1 MRNKIIH
8 LLLVSIL
15 MIIISNCSFEKND
28 TSITPAPTPS
38 GTVPNSPTPLSG
50 AANQFLF
57 VTLKWE
63 CDNAF
68 DFDIY
73 IGETNPPL
81 IKYATTT
88 NKYFTTPI
96 LKYNTRYYWQVIA
109 RLNDGTT
116 SKGPI
121 WNFITAPTLSVI
133 SNGFAMNLNKIE
145 TLIPNIINI
154 TFQVVDLNGIGVNS
168 LKSKDF
174 EIFEDFQPLSKTESE
189 LTIVNHPTVNNQI
202 RTVLIL
208 DNSTSVESDTSKIKS
223 AARAVSKGIR
233 PNQEIAIYQFSDKI
247 DLLQDFTNDANL
259 LVNAINT
266 KYSIGIKS
274 TDFYGAVVFGTSMW
288 TDQFSIEKFIQG
300 CLVIISDGNDTQGS
314 SSLANAMNAVHNK
327 LVFTI
332 GLGSELQPEILNKLG
347 TGGSFRIGQ
356 ENEITKQFVI
366 MEQSLIKTANSF
378 YDLSYKSPKRG
389 NGNHSLQIRI
399 VGNQFTG
406 NRSTIITTFSS
417 AEFY

>member
-1 MRNKIIH
+1 MGNKLIH

-15 MIIISNCSFEKND
+15 MLIISSCSFQKND
-28 TSITPAPTPS
+28 TSVTPTPTPS
-38 GTVPNSPTPLSG
+38 GIVPNSPTPLNG
-50 AANQFLF
+50 AVNQFLF

-116 SKGPI
+116 GKGPI

-145 TLIPNIINI
+145 TTIPNNVKI
-154 TFQVVDLNGIGVNS
+154 TFQVVDLNGIGVNA
-168 LKSKDF
+168 LKVNDF
-174 EIFEDFQPLSKTESE
+174 EIFEDYQPLSKTESE
-189 LTIVNHPTVNNQI
+189 LTIVNHPIVYNQI
-202 RTVLIL
+202 RTVLML
-208 DNSTSVESDTSKIKS
+208 DNSTSVESDTNKIKS

-274 TDFYGAVVFGTSMW
+274 TDFYGAVVSGTSMW
-288 TDQFSIEKFIQG
+288 TDQFSIEKIIQG

-366 MEQSLIKTANSF
+366 LEQSLIKTANSF
-378 YDLSYKSPKRG
+378 YDLSYKSPRRG

-399 VGNQFTG
+399 IGNQFTG

-417 AEFY
+417 SEFY

>member
-1 MRNKIIH
+1 MGNKLIH

-15 MIIISNCSFEKND
+15 MLIISSCSFQKND
-28 TSITPAPTPS
+28 TSVTPTPTPS
-38 GTVPNSPTPLSG
+38 GIVPNSPTPLNG
-50 AANQFLF
+50 AVNQFLF

-116 SKGPI
+116 GKGPI

-145 TLIPNIINI
+145 TTIPNNVKI
-154 TFQVVDLNGIGVNS
+154 TFQVVDLNGIGVNA
-168 LKSKDF
+168 LKVNDF
-174 EIFEDFQPLSKTESE
+174 EIFEDYQPLSKTESE
-189 LTIVNHPTVNNQI
+189 LTIVNHPIVYNQI
-202 RTVLIL
+202 RTVLML

-274 TDFYGAVVFGTSMW
+274 TDFYGAVVSGTSMW
-288 TDQFSIEKFIQG
+288 TDQFSIEKIIQG

-366 MEQSLIKTANSF
+366 LEQSLIKTANSF
-378 YDLSYKSPKRG
+378 YDLSYKSPRRG

-399 VGNQFTG
+399 IGNQFTG

-417 AEFY
+417 SEFY

>member
-1 MRNKIIH
+1 M
-8 LLLVSIL
+8 L
-15 MIIISNCSFEKND
+15 IISSCSFQKND
-28 TSITPAPTPS
+28 TSITPTPTPS
-38 GTVPNSPTPLSG
+38 GIVPNSPTPLNG
-50 AANQFLF
+50 AVNQFLF

-116 SKGPI
+116 GKGPI

-145 TLIPNIINI
+145 TTIPNNVKI
-154 TFQVVDLNGIGVNS
+154 TFQVVDLNGIGVNA
-168 LKSKDF
+168 LKVNDF
-174 EIFEDFQPLSKTESE
+174 EIFEDYQPLSKTESE
-189 LTIVNHPTVNNQI
+189 LTIVNHPIVYNQI
-202 RTVLIL
+202 RTVLML
-208 DNSTSVESDTSKIKS
+208 DNSTSVENDTSKIKS

-274 TDFYGAVVFGTSMW
+274 TDFYGAVVSGTSMW
-288 TDQFSIEKFIQG
+288 TDQFSIEEIIQG

-366 MEQSLIKTANSF
+366 LEQSLIKTANSF
-378 YDLSYKSPKRG
+378 YDLTYKSPKRG
-389 NGNHSLQIRI
+389 SGNHSLQIRI

-417 AEFY
+417 SEFY